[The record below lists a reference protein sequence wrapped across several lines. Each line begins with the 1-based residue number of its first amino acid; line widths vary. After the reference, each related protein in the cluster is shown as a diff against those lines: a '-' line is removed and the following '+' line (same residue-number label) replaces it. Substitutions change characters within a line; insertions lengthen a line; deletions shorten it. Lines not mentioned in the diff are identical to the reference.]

1 MPDVLVGRGHDV
13 EASSFRGLEKLSIL
27 ESRIPLR
34 IDESMY
40 FVPAQEAAHADGHV
54 LIEQDA

>member
-1 MPDVLVGRGHDV
+1 
-13 EASSFRGLEKLSIL
+13 
-27 ESRIPLR
+27 LR